1 VSVPAVEPT
10 PLAGVF
16 VIVAQRVEDERGW
29 FARVYDEAVFAAHG
43 LCTSFPQH
51 GEAHN
56 PRRGTVRGLHFQTD
70 PHAQAKLVRCE
81 RGALYDVVVDLRPES
96 PTYGAWYGLELRA
109 EAPRALYV
117 PAGFAH
123 GYQTLEDATD
133 VHYLTSSPYV
143 AAASGGIAYDSPALA
158 IPWPVGDAIVAP
170 KDAALPVFE
179 RRR

>member
-1 VSVPAVEPT
+1 MSVPTVEET
-10 PLAGVF
+10 PLSGVF

-29 FARVYDEAVFAAHG
+29 FARVYDEDVFAANG

-70 PHAQAKLVRCE
+70 PYAQVKLIRCE
-81 RGALYDVVVDLRPES
+81 RGALYDVVVDLRS
-96 PTYGAWYGLELRA
+96 GSATYGEWYGVELRA
-109 EAPRALYV
+109 DAPRALYV

-123 GYQTLEDATD
+123 GYQTLDDATD
-133 VHYLTSSPYV
+133 VHYLTSSRYV

-158 IPWPVGDAIVAP
+158 IPWPLPGIIVGP
-170 KDAALPVFE
+170 KDAALPPFE
-179 RRR
+179 RER